1 MKIKEKCIYYNNAR
15 NTYYLVLSAK
25 KEDGLIYG
33 ICGEILNPSYLD
45 VYLLGANSN
54 GLVFKI
60 GDVTINR
67 EHIRNYYF
75 DNKELDSFTF
85 VKELKDYEFNIID
98 TFVSSNYKF
107 PNTVIDVEKYDK
119 DIDCM
124 LSKIQEN
131 KIKLCEIRQSIR
143 LQERKLFEKLKQ
155 VEIN

>member
-45 VYLLGANSN
+45 VCLLGANSE
-54 GLVFKI
+54 GLAFKI
-60 GDVTINR
+60 GNITLNR

-75 DNKELDSFTF
+75 DDDELNSFTFIKELDCY
-85 VKELKDYEFNIID
+85 KYNIIE
-98 TFVSSNYKF
+98 TLVSSNYKF
-107 PNTVIDVEKYDK
+107 PDAVIDVEKYDK
-119 DIDCM
+119 DVDCI

-143 LQERKLFEKLKQ
+143 LQERKLFKKLKQ
-155 VEIN
+155 FEIN

>member
-15 NTYYLVLSAK
+15 KTYYLVLSAK

-45 VYLLGANSN
+45 VYLLGANSK
-54 GLVFKI
+54 GIVFKI

-119 DIDCM
+119 DVDCM

-143 LQERKLFEKLKQ
+143 LQERKLFKKLKQ
-155 VEIN
+155 FEIN

>member
-45 VYLLGANSN
+45 VYLLGANSE
-54 GLVFKI
+54 GLIFKI

-85 VKELKDYEFNIID
+85 VKELKDYEFNIIE
-98 TFVSSNYKF
+98 TLVSSNYKF

-119 DIDCM
+119 DVDHM
-124 LSKIQEN
+124 LLEIQED
-131 KIKLCEIRQSIR
+131 KIKLCEIGQSIR
-143 LQERKLFEKLKQ
+143 SQERKLFKKLKQ
-155 VEIN
+155 IEIN

>member
-45 VYLLGANSN
+45 VYLLGANSK

-60 GDVTINR
+60 GNITLNR

-75 DNKELDSFTF
+75 DDDELNSFTFIKELDCY
-85 VKELKDYEFNIID
+85 KYNIIE
-98 TFVSSNYKF
+98 TLASSNYKF
-107 PNTVIDVEKYDK
+107 PDAVIDVEKYDK
-119 DIDCM
+119 DVDCM

-131 KIKLCEIRQSIR
+131 KIKLWEIRQSIR
-143 LQERKLFEKLKQ
+143 LQERKLFKKLKQ
-155 VEIN
+155 FEIN